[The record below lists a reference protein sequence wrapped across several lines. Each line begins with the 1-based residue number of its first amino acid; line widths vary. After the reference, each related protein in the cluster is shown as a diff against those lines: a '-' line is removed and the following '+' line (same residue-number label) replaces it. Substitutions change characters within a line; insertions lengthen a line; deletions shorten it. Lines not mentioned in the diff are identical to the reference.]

1 MKFDAILG
9 RTLLVMVVMKITK
22 KSTEFIPISDMQV
35 VIGLKKQVQDGEQE

>member
-22 KSTEFIPISDMQV
+22 NEFIPISDMQG